1 MRKHYIDSDFDS
13 SLENMESHF
22 VWRTRQKQGLKNRI
36 LTDIEMLE
44 IQAQNKTTIESSPNH
59 SVSLPRKLVYSAIGF
74 TLLFSLLIGS
84 TFISPAMAE
93 VMSRLPF
100 LGSLNHNVVQL
111 QKNPGQ
117 IGAYLDLVSAY
128 NKGDL
133 ETYLQTYSRE
143 LSTDSKE
150 RLEKGFKTRGKEKHQ
165 IAAKLDLV
173 YSNKNVSILLSN
185 EKHAFDSEVLYSLDS
200 YVILNK
206 ENGSWKVLE
215 KLPLKKVGKG
225 KYGSHDDFDH
235 TAEIRHELEKTYHLN
250 LK

>member
-1 MRKHYIDSDFDS
+1 MKRHYTDIDFDN
-13 SLENMESHF
+13 SLEDMEPHF
-22 VWRTRQKQGLKNRI
+22 LWETRQKQVLKNRI
-36 LTDIEMLE
+36 LTDIDMLE
-44 IQAQNKTTIESSPNH
+44 IEAQNMTTIESSRNLK
-59 SVSLPRKLVYSAIGF
+59 VSLSRKLVYSAIAF

-117 IGAYLDLVSAY
+117 IGSYLDLVSAY

-133 ETYLQTYSRE
+133 EAYLQTYSRE
-143 LSTDSKE
+143 LSTDAEKL
-150 RLEKGFKTRGKEKHQ
+150 LEKDFKTRGIEKHQ

-173 YSNKNVSILLSN
+173 DSNQNVSILLSN